1 MLDNT
6 SSTASGI
13 SVASRP
19 LHTAGNARI
28 ATRSRSWLRRVA
40 VSLGRVTTW
49 FGGSSEELLLSGVVS
64 IAGPCAQLTQELIGW
79 NEEGVLL
86 QNAGNHD
93 HGVSAEDIHYDACA
107 KLGEI
112 VDSENGIR
120 VLREDVVEAR
130 LVFHQVIHARSI
142 LQRPFHVR
150 HQSSQGKPALLAF
163 GEHLLDQGQH
173 GGLVEVTAAQIGF
186 LPGAQLQLTALLD
199 GGDVDTRG
207 RQPFDVIAAQFR
219 IHDVESLLPVRETLL
234 DEGQEDAVLLVP
246 GVEERAHV
254 AVTPEPCS
262 REGHRP
268 LALFISHARL
278 RYRCEVP
285 RSCPSEI
292 IASPAAS
299 RPIACH
305 NRIE

>member
-6 SSTASGI
+6 SSTASGV
-13 SVASRP
+13 SAASRP

-28 ATRSRSWLRRVA
+28 AMRSRSWLRRVA
-40 VSLGRVTTW
+40 VSLG
-49 FGGSSEELLLSGVVS
+49 GSSEELLLSGVIS
-64 IAGPCAQLTQELIGW
+64 IAGPGAQLTQEFIGW
-79 NEEGVLL
+79 NKEGVLL
-86 QNAGNHD
+86 QNAGDHG
-93 HGVSAEDIHYDACA
+93 HGVSAEDVHDDAGA

-130 LVFHQVIHARSI
+130 LVLHQVIHARSI

-150 HQSSQGKPALLAF
+150 HLSSQRKPAPLAF

-186 LPGAQLQLTALLD
+186 LTGAQLQLTALLD

-254 AVTPEPCS
+254 AVTPEPRS
-262 REGHRP
+262 REGDWP
-268 LALFISHARL
+268 LALFSSHACL
-278 RYRCEVP
+278 RHRCETR
-285 RSCPSEI
+285 RSSHSLCPDTVKK
-292 IASPAAS
+292 
-299 RPIACH
+299 
-305 NRIE
+305 

>member
-6 SSTASGI
+6 SSTASGV
-13 SVASRP
+13 SAASRP

-28 ATRSRSWLRRVA
+28 AMRSRSWLRRVA
-40 VSLGRVTTW
+40 VSLG
-49 FGGSSEELLLSGVVS
+49 SSEALLLSGGGVS
-64 IAGPCAQLTQELIGW
+64 IAGPCAQLTQEFIGW

-86 QNAGNHD
+86 QNAGDHG
-93 HGVSAEDIHYDACA
+93 HGVSAEDVHTAACA
-107 KLGEI
+107 KLGEV

-130 LVFHQVIHARSI
+130 LVLHQVIHARSI
-142 LQRPFHVR
+142 FQRPFHVR
-150 HQSSQGKPALLAF
+150 HQSSQGKPAPLAF
-163 GEHLLDQGQH
+163 GEYLLDQGQH

-199 GGDVDTRG
+199 GGDVDTCG
-207 RQPFDVIAAQFR
+207 GQPFDVIAAQFR
-219 IHDVESLLPVRETLL
+219 IHDVESLLPVRETFL

-254 AVTPEPCS
+254 AVTPEPRS
-262 REGHRP
+262 REGDRP
-268 LALFISHARL
+268 LALSSAHAYL
-278 RYRCEVP
+278 RHRYEVS

-292 IASPAAS
+292 SASPAA
-299 RPIACH
+299 
-305 NRIE
+305 